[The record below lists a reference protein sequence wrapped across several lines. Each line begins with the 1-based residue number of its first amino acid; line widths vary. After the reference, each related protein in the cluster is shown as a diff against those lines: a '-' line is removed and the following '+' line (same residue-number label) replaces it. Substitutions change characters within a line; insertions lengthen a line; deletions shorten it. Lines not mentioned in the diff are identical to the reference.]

1 LGQGLFTLVVAML
14 TDAIEVYRS
23 TRFADCEERAFMLT
37 AVGVPNE
44 FDHAEGY
51 YRLWVDASSVAD
63 ARAHLARYQIE
74 TRKPAPAPV
83 FEPPRLYA
91 HAWIGCV
98 VYAAVLLGVAVAV
111 SKGIGRLDTFE
122 LGELNAARVQSGE
135 WWRAWTA
142 LTLHLDPAHLAA
154 NAGAGI
160 WFGYLAGR
168 LTGPGVAWALVVSAA
183 AAANLF
189 EALLSPPTYRSVGAS
204 TAVFAALG
212 MAAAYTWRERYHL
225 SQRWSLRWGPLVAGT
240 VLLGWMGTE
249 GEHTDVFAHLSG
261 FAIGGLLGALAALP
275 SGRRL
280 IERTPQWLAGLI
292 ALGSVLGAW
301 LRALF
306 S

>member
-1 LGQGLFTLVVAML
+1 ML

-44 FDHAEGY
+44 FDHLEGY
-51 YRLWVDASSVAD
+51 YRLWVDASYIAE
-63 ARAHLARYQIE
+63 ARTHLARYQLE
-74 TRKPAPAPV
+74 TRVPPPAPPP
-83 FEPPRLYA
+83 EPPRLHA
-91 HAWIGCV
+91 HAWVGCL
-98 VYAAVLLGVAVAV
+98 VYAATLLAVAEAV
-111 SKGIGRLDTFE
+111 SKGIGRLDAFE
-122 LGELNAARVQSGE
+122 LGELDAVRVQSGE

-154 NAGAGI
+154 NGGAGI

-168 LTGPGVAWALVVSAA
+168 LIGPGTAWLLIVSAA

-225 SQRWSLRWGPLVAGT
+225 AQRWSLRWGPLIAGT
-240 VLLGWMGTE
+240 VLLGWTGTE
-249 GEHTDVFAHLSG
+249 GEHTDVFAHLAG
-261 FAIGGLLGALAALP
+261 FAIGGVLGALAALP
-275 SGRRL
+275 RGRRL
-280 IERTPQWLAGLI
+280 LERTPQWLAGLV

-301 LRALF
+301 ARALLT
-306 S
+306 